1 MKEIPC
7 LNVVTRA
14 RFERNAISK
23 PLRLNRYDIVN
34 CLAGKGFQ
42 FVILYSMMKI
52 KYVKENPI
60 NTLTLT
66 TTKKREL
73 EFACFLE
80 S

>member
-14 RFERNAISK
+14 RFKRNAISK
-23 PLRLNRYDIVN
+23 PLGLHRNDIIN
-34 CLAGKGFQ
+34 CLAEKGFQ

-66 TTKKREL
+66 KKREL